1 MYEWLEAIFIIAIIL
16 YACWKF
22 TTFGLRG
29 NFKRLFS
36 RKKKKRD
43 VNTGAKGG

>member
-22 TTFGLRG
+22 TTFGLSG

-36 RKKKKRD
+36 RNKKKSD
-43 VNTGAKGG
+43 VNSGAKFG